1 MSLVLCA
8 RTGEDAKVG
17 RTLTV
22 SMGVWLSLG
31 CGGGE
36 DGRDTAGGSGIPG
49 GEESGSATDVEDDDG
64 PGTKLDVPDD
74 AETGSPDT
82 GPDEECVSYSEMA
95 ENTLQPADIIFV
107 VDNSGSMGDEAGAVQ
122 ANLNNFS
129 QQIIDSG
136 IDVHVVLISSYPGD
150 GNGICVEP
158 PLGSGGCPDADNNPP
173 VFTHVEQE
181 VDSNNALQLL
191 LGQHAG
197 WAGAMREDAAKHI
210 VIVTDDES
218 DLDAV
223 SFDNQFKALDPS
235 YLEYKLHGIVSMQ
248 ECEDAAAVGNVYII
262 LGQLTGGLLSD
273 LCDQDFQPVFDL
285 LATEVIGGS
294 VLACEWAIPEPPM
307 GETLDPNQVNV
318 EFDDGQG
325 MVETIGRVDDPTACA
340 GVADGWYYDDP
351 AAPTMILACPQ
362 TCERMQDAM
371 MASVSIQL
379 GCATIPAG

>member
-1 MSLVLCA
+1 
-8 RTGEDAKVG
+8 VG

-22 SMGVWLSLG
+22 SIGVWLSLG
-31 CGGGE
+31 CGGSD
-36 DGRDTAGGSGIPG
+36 DGRSTAGGSGIPG
-49 GEESGSATDVEDDDG
+49 GEEGGSDTEVEDDDG
-64 PGTKLDVPDD
+64 PGTKLDVPDG

-82 GPDEECVSYSEMA
+82 SPDDECVSYSEMA
-95 ENTLQPADIIFV
+95 ENTLQPADIVFV

-122 ANLNNFS
+122 ANLNSFS

-136 IDVHVVLISSYPGD
+136 IDVHVVLISSYPEE

-158 PLGSGGCPDADNNPP
+158 PLGSGGCPAADSNPP
-173 VFTHVEQE
+173 VFTHIDQE

-191 LGQHAG
+191 LGQHAA
-197 WAGAMREDAAKHI
+197 WAGVMREDAAKHI

-223 SFDNQFKALDPS
+223 SFDNQFRALDPS
-235 YLEYKLHGIVSMQ
+235 YIEYKLHGIVSM
-248 ECEDAAAVGNVYII
+248 ENCADAAEIGNVYII

-273 LCDQDFQPVFDL
+273 LCDQNFQPVFDL

-294 VLACEWAIPEPPM
+294 VLACEWAIPEPPE
-307 GETLDPNQVNV
+307 GETLDPNAVNV

-325 MVETIGRVDDPTACA
+325 MVETIGRVDDPADCA

-351 AAPTMILACPQ
+351 AAPTTILACPQ
-362 TCERMQDAM
+362 TCERMQNAM